1 MYLSPMD
8 PSDPVEPP
16 GDDPPPATYPAL
28 PTERAPAGMGLRIDR
43 QTVTLSHVI
52 SAASDA
58 WRRDIGIWILATV
71 ICVLIGF
78 GLSLLLQA
86 FVHLFGALLGG
97 GEEPT
102 GAVKAL
108 LGGIDFGIQ
117 ILEILVQGALIMGY
131 WAMALQAMNGKPAAV
146 GALFS
151 QIHKVWKYLLQ
162 WVVIL
167 IPVILFGAIVGAIV
181 YGAFVGPI
189 DFDMPLEEAVRR
201 VGPAVA
207 VSIAVALPFCV
218 YYALGVFF
226 ASTELVFNDRAGAI
240 EAIAYSWRIVRGRRW
255 LTLGV
260 ILIAGLILAG
270 SVLLCGV
277 GVLFGAPF
285 AVLMATALYLALRH
299 GAEVPEPVT
308 TSTLGQATAVGGGGN
323 RSAD

>member
-1 MYLSPMD
+1 MYLSPME
-8 PSDPVEPP
+8 PSDPVEPS
-16 GDDPPPATYPAL
+16 GDDHPPANYPTL
-28 PTERAPAGMGLRIDR
+28 PIERAPTGMGLPIDR

-71 ICVLIGF
+71 ICVLIGL
-78 GLSLLLQA
+78 GLPILLQA
-86 FVHLFGALLGG
+86 LMGLFGVLLGG

-102 GAVKAL
+102 GAAKAL
-108 LGGIDFGIQ
+108 LDGIDFGIQ
-117 ILEILVQGALIMGY
+117 ILQILVRGVLFMGY

-151 QIHKVWKYLLQ
+151 QIRKVWKYLLQ
-162 WVVIL
+162 SVVIL

-181 YGAFVGPI
+181 YGTFVGPI
-189 DFDMPLEEAVRR
+189 DSDMPLEEAIRR
-201 VGPAVA
+201 VGPATA

-226 ASTELVFNDRAGAI
+226 ALTELVFNDRAGAI
-240 EAIAYSWRIVRGRRW
+240 EAIVYSWRIVRGRRW

-260 ILIAGLILAG
+260 IVIAGLISAG
-270 SVLLCGV
+270 SVMLCGV

-285 AVLMATALYLALRH
+285 AVLIATALYLALRH
-299 GAEVPEPVT
+299 GADVPEAVT
-308 TSTLGQATAVGGGGN
+308 TSTLGPTVAAAEPGE
-323 RSAD
+323 RPSA